1 VFNHDAPGNTPRHIV
16 KHASSH
22 CHVSESQP
30 TRKRIGEEN
39 CEPASPFAPMV
50 LAPRRRILFNLGR
63 YYTTDLCPIPR
74 NLGSTL
80 TQSSKYNVN
89 GTFRC
94 HTLHGRI
101 STRYSAGLWVF
112 NAALLSQVIAE
123 PLTVTFGG
131 WRWAI
136 AYTAKARRK
145 HMIGR
150 LSAKAC
156 AYVCVSLGMCGLSK
170 HRPKTS
176 ECYGKDVVA
185 AEPEGMVWEYTAA
198 KVSHLFL
205 DLMKIQNFR
214 SSKPPP
220 SPSFP

>member
-1 VFNHDAPGNTPRHIV
+1 MFNHDAPGNTPRHIV

-50 LAPRRRILFNLGR
+50 LAPRRRILFNLGG
-63 YYTTDLCPIPR
+63 YYTTDLCPNPR

-101 STRYSAGLWVF
+101 SNRCSAGLWITI
-112 NAALLSQVIAE
+112 AALFVPSYRRTIDGDFL
-123 PLTVTFGG
+123 G

-156 AYVCVSLGMCGLSK
+156 ACVCLSLGMC
-170 HRPKTS
+170 
-176 ECYGKDVVA
+176 VV
-185 AEPEGMVWEYTAA
+185 
-198 KVSHLFL
+198 
-205 DLMKIQNFR
+205 
-214 SSKPPP
+214 
-220 SPSFP
+220 